1 MEYSGASL
9 HSVEQ
14 VLFART
20 QRMHHLHVEDKVYIN
35 NIYQYYPEH
44 ITTHIRQVLQSVSSK
59 ELEFTGA
66 AAPSFNTNIYVLEC
80 VSRDC

>member
-1 MEYSGASL
+1 MEYSGPSL

-35 NIYQYYPEH
+35 NIDQYYPQ
-44 ITTHIRQVLQSVSSK
+44 IRQVLQNVSSK